1 MSHLREQ
8 LSALID
14 GELTGAE
21 LDRAHAHLAACEQC
35 RAEAAALRVLKREL
49 RHLAGARPS
58 EEFTRRLLTMAGPGG
73 PVPPRRQ
80 LAVPRPQPAFR
91 AYPDHRRP
99 PQNHVSERPG
109 SSRPAPRSPGDPWAH
124 RRRSRHLV
132 WGAMSFIVTVGI
144 GAAAFSLSG
153 LDSPSG
159 ARITPQMELYSIEHA
174 FIGGSIPQLDPG
186 QSRHKPIGPA
196 PRSTTPLP

>member
-49 RHLAGARPS
+49 RHLAGARPTD
-58 EEFTRRLLTMAGPGG
+58 EFTRRLLTMAGPGG
-73 PVPPRRQ
+73 PVLPRHQ
-80 LAVPRPQPAFR
+80 LAAPRPQPAFR

-99 PQNHVSERPG
+99 PQNHISERPG
-109 SSRPAPRSPGDPWAH
+109 PSHPASRSPGDAWAH

-132 WGAMSFIVTVGI
+132 WGALSFIVVGI
-144 GAAAFSLSG
+144 GTAAFSLSG
-153 LDSPSG
+153 LESPSG

-174 FIGGSIPQLDPG
+174 FIGGNIPQLDPG
-186 QSRHKPIGPA
+186 QPSHKPIGPT
-196 PRSTTPLP
+196 PRSTAPLP